1 MVSTEVPP
9 LVDENAQGS
18 QQVSPFVAGN
28 LKHYV
33 ENWKKLTSDPSILQ
47 TVQGCDFKFVSS
59 SEQHSIPR
67 NTVFKSEEKELV
79 TKMLPDYE
87 QRSIIKKSDH
97 CEGEFISPIF
107 LRPKKDGS
115 SRLILNLRNLNDKI
129 EYVHFKMDDIHTAM
143 NLVSQD

>member
-1 MVSTEVPP
+1 M
-9 LVDENAQGS
+9 
-18 QQVSPFVAGN
+18 
-28 LKHYV
+28 
-33 ENWKKLTSDPSILQ
+33 
-47 TVQGCDFKFVSS
+47 
-59 SEQHSIPR
+59 
-67 NTVFKSEEKELV
+67 FKSEEKELV

-97 CEGEFISPIF
+97 CEGEFISSIF